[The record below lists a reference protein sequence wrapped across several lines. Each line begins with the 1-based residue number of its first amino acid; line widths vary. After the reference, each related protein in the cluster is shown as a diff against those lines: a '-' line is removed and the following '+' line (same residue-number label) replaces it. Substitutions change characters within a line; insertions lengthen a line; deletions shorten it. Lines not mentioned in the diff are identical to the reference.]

1 MIEVRLGRI
10 KIPGGG
16 RKIEVYWRRCFVGGV
31 LGEKGGVLGE
41 KAGVVGEVF

>member
-1 MIEVRLGRI
+1 MGRI

-31 LGEKGGVLGE
+31 LGDDGGVLGE